1 MEKNIPVVGF
11 QGEIGAYSEKAINL
25 YFSKA
30 NSKAYKTFSD
40 LFDALENEQIELAI
54 LPIENSIEGSVTESY
69 ELLLKSK
76 VTVVGEIN
84 VKIEHCLISHHG
96 TNKDDIDIIYSHT
109 QALGQCKTY
118 LKNIGCDAVTTY
130 DTAGSVKMIKEKNMK
145 RAGAIA
151 SKDTAK
157 LYDMSIVE
165 ESIQDHEDNVTRF
178 FCLSKIPTKSTGND
192 KTSIV
197 FSAGDV
203 AGSLYKALKEFADG
217 DINLTK
223 LESRLTRK
231 KAWEYNFYLD
241 FEGHIDDEN
250 CKKAIQELINLGSS
264 VKVLGSYPR
273 SNNKLWIGVV
283 GNRNEENGNR
293 SWETR

>member
-30 NSKAYKTFSD
+30 SSKAYKTFSD

-84 VKIEHCLISHHG
+84 VKIEHCLISHHD
-96 TNKDDIDIIYSHT
+96 TSKDDIDVIYSHT
-109 QALGQCKTY
+109 QALGQCKAY
-118 LKNIGCDAVTTY
+118 LKNSGCDAVTTY

-145 RAGAIA
+145 RAAAIA

-157 LYDMSIVE
+157 LYDMSVIE
-165 ESIQDHEDNVTRF
+165 ENIQDHEDNFTRF

-250 CKKAIQELINLGSS
+250 CKKAIQELVNLGSL
-264 VKVLGSYPR
+264 VKILGSYPR
-273 SNNKLWIGVV
+273 SNDKL
-283 GNRNEENGNR
+283 
-293 SWETR
+293 

>member
-1 MEKNIPVVGF
+1 MCIRDRNIPVVGF
-11 QGEIGAYSEKAINL
+11 QGEIGAYSEKAVNL

-30 NSKAYKTFSD
+30 SSKAYKTFSD

-76 VTVVGEIN
+76 VSVVGEIN
-84 VKIEHCLISHHG
+84 VKIEHCLISHND
-96 TNKDDIDIIYSHT
+96 TSKDDIDVIYSHT
-109 QALGQCKTY
+109 QALGQCKAY
-118 LKNIGCDAVTTY
+118 LKNSGCDAVTTY

-145 RAGAIA
+145 RAAAIA

-157 LYDMSIVE
+157 LYDMSVIE
-165 ESIQDHEDNVTRF
+165 ENIQDHEDNFTRF
-178 FCLSKIPTKSTGND
+178 FCLSKTSTKSTGND

-264 VKVLGSYPR
+264 VKILGSYPR

-293 SWETR
+293 S

>member
-1 MEKNIPVVGF
+1 
-11 QGEIGAYSEKAINL
+11 
-25 YFSKA
+25 
-30 NSKAYKTFSD
+30 
-40 LFDALENEQIELAI
+40 
-54 LPIENSIEGSVTESY
+54 
-69 ELLLKSK
+69 
-76 VTVVGEIN
+76 
-84 VKIEHCLISHHG
+84 
-96 TNKDDIDIIYSHT
+96 
-109 QALGQCKTY
+109 
-118 LKNIGCDAVTTY
+118 VTTY

-145 RAGAIA
+145 RAAAIA

-157 LYDMSIVE
+157 LYNMSVIE
-165 ESIQDHEDNVTRF
+165 ENIQDHEDNFTRF

-250 CKKAIQELINLGSS
+250 CKKAIQELVNLGSL
-264 VKVLGSYPR
+264 VKILGSYPR
-273 SNNKLWIGVV
+273 SNDKL
-283 GNRNEENGNR
+283 
-293 SWETR
+293 

>member
-30 NSKAYKTFSD
+30 SSKAYKTFSD

-76 VTVVGEIN
+76 ITVVVEIN
-84 VKIEHCLISHHG
+84 VKIEHCLISHHD
-96 TNKDDIDIIYSHT
+96 TSKDDIDVIYSHT
-109 QALGQCKTY
+109 QALGQCKAY
-118 LKNIGCDAVTTY
+118 LKNSGCDAVTTY

-145 RAGAIA
+145 RAAAIA
-151 SKDTAK
+151 SKDAAK
-157 LYDMSIVE
+157 LYDMSVIE
-165 ESIQDHEDNVTRF
+165 ENIQDHEDNFTRF
-178 FCLSKIPTKSTGND
+178 FCLSKIPTKSTGKD

-217 DINLTK
+217 GINLTK

-273 SNNKLWIGVV
+273 SNNKL
-283 GNRNEENGNR
+283 
-293 SWETR
+293 

>member
-84 VKIEHCLISHHG
+84 VKIEHCLISHHD
-96 TNKDDIDIIYSHT
+96 TSKDDIDVIYSHT
-109 QALGQCKTY
+109 QALGQCKAY
-118 LKNIGCDAVTTY
+118 LKNSGCDAVTTY

-145 RAGAIA
+145 RAAAIA

-157 LYDMSIVE
+157 LYNMSVIE
-165 ESIQDHEDNVTRF
+165 ENIQDHEDNFTRF

-250 CKKAIQELINLGSS
+250 CKKAIQELVNLGSL
-264 VKVLGSYPR
+264 VKILGSYPR
-273 SNNKLWIGVV
+273 SNDKL
-283 GNRNEENGNR
+283 
-293 SWETR
+293 

>member
-1 MEKNIPVVGF
+1 LEKNIPSVGF

-30 NSKAYKTFSD
+30 NSKPYKTFSD
-40 LFDALENEQIELAI
+40 LFVALENEQIDLAI
-54 LPIENSIEGSVTESY
+54 LPIENSIEGSVSESY

-76 VTVVGEIN
+76 VSVVGEIN

-96 TNKDDIDIIYSHT
+96 VNKEDIDVIYSHT
-109 QALGQCKTY
+109 QALGQCKSY
-118 LKNIGCDAVTTY
+118 LKKMGCDAVTTY
-130 DTAGSVKMIKEKNMK
+130 DTAGSVKMIKEKEMK
-145 RAGAIA
+145 KAAAIA
-151 SKDTAK
+151 SKDASK
-157 LYDMSIVE
+157 LYDMNIIE
-165 ESIQDHEDNVTRF
+165 ENIQDHEDNFTRF
-178 FCLSKIPTKSTGND
+178 FCLSNIPTKSTGND

-203 AGSLYKALKEFADG
+203 AGALYKALKEFADG
-217 DINLTK
+217 GINLTK

-250 CKKAIQELINLGSS
+250 CKKAIEELVNLGST
-264 VKVLGSYPR
+264 VKILGSYPK
-273 SNNKLWIGVV
+273 SNNKL
-283 GNRNEENGNR
+283 
-293 SWETR
+293 

>member
-84 VKIEHCLISHHG
+84 VKIEHCLISHHD
-96 TNKDDIDIIYSHT
+96 TSKDDIDVIYSHT
-109 QALGQCKTY
+109 QALGQCKAY
-118 LKNIGCDAVTTY
+118 LKNSGCDAVTTY

-145 RAGAIA
+145 RAAAIA
-151 SKDTAK
+151 SKDAAK
-157 LYDMSIVE
+157 LYDMSVIE
-165 ESIQDHEDNVTRF
+165 ENIQDHEDNFTRF

-250 CKKAIQELINLGSS
+250 CKKAIQELVNLGSL
-264 VKVLGSYPR
+264 VKILGSYPR
-273 SNNKLWIGVV
+273 SNDKL
-283 GNRNEENGNR
+283 
-293 SWETR
+293 

>member
-30 NSKAYKTFSD
+30 SSKAYKTFSD

-84 VKIEHCLISHHG
+84 VKIEHCLISHHN
-96 TNKDDIDIIYSHT
+96 TSKDDIDVIYSHT
-109 QALGQCKTY
+109 QALGQCKAY
-118 LKNIGCDAVTTY
+118 LKNSGCDAVTTY

-145 RAGAIA
+145 RAAAIA
-151 SKDTAK
+151 SKDAAK
-157 LYDMSIVE
+157 LYDMSVIE
-165 ESIQDHEDNVTRF
+165 ENIQDHEDNFTRF

-250 CKKAIQELINLGSS
+250 CKKAIQELVNLGSS
-264 VKVLGSYPR
+264 VKILGSYPR
-273 SNNKLWIGVV
+273 SNDKL
-283 GNRNEENGNR
+283 
-293 SWETR
+293 

>member
-25 YFSKA
+25 YFSKP
-30 NSKAYKTFSD
+30 NIKAYKTFSD

-203 AGSLYKALKEFADG
+203 SGSLYKALKEFADG
-217 DINLTK
+217 NINLTK

-241 FEGHIDDEN
+241 FEGLIDDEN
-250 CKKAIQELINLGSS
+250 CIKAIEQLINLGST
-264 VKVLGSYPR
+264 VKILGSYPR
-273 SNNKLWIGVV
+273 LNNKL
-283 GNRNEENGNR
+283 
-293 SWETR
+293 

>member
-30 NSKAYKTFSD
+30 SSKAYRTFSD
-40 LFDALENEQIELAI
+40 LFDALENEQVELAI

-84 VKIEHCLISHHG
+84 VKIEHCLISHHD
-96 TNKDDIDIIYSHT
+96 TSKDDIDVIYSHT
-109 QALGQCKTY
+109 QALGQCKAY
-118 LKNIGCDAVTTY
+118 LKNSGCDAVTTY

-145 RAGAIA
+145 RAAAIA
-151 SKDTAK
+151 SKDAAK
-157 LYDMSIVE
+157 LYDMSVIE
-165 ESIQDHEDNVTRF
+165 ENIQDHEDNFTRF
-178 FCLSKIPTKSTGND
+178 FCLSKIPTKSTGKD

-217 DINLTK
+217 GINLTK

-250 CKKAIQELINLGSS
+250 CKKAIQELVNLGSS
-264 VKVLGSYPR
+264 VKILGSYPR
-273 SNNKLWIGVV
+273 SNDKL
-283 GNRNEENGNR
+283 
-293 SWETR
+293 

>member
-1 MEKNIPVVGF
+1 MEKNVPTVGF
-11 QGEIGAYSEKAINL
+11 QGEIGAYSDKAVQL
-25 YFSKA
+25 YFSEA

-40 LFDALENEQIELAI
+40 LFVALENNQIDLAI

-69 ELLLKSK
+69 ELLLKSEA
-76 VTVVGEIN
+76 TVVGEIN
-84 VKIEHCLISHHG
+84 VKIEHCLISHHN
-96 TNKDDIDIIYSHT
+96 TNKDDIDVIYSHT

-118 LKNIGCDAVTTY
+118 LKKIGCDAVTTY
-130 DTAGSVKMIKEKNMK
+130 DTAGSVKMIKENNMK
-145 RAGAIA
+145 RAAAIA

-157 LYDMSIVE
+157 LYDMNVIE
-165 ESIQDHEDNVTRF
+165 ENIQDHEDNFTRF

-203 AGSLYKALKEFADG
+203 AGALYKALKEFADG

-250 CKKAIQELINLGSS
+250 CKKALQELINLGST
-264 VKVLGSYPR
+264 VKILGSYPR
-273 SNNKLWIGVV
+273 SNNKL
-283 GNRNEENGNR
+283 
-293 SWETR
+293 

>member
-84 VKIEHCLISHHG
+84 VKIEHCLISHHD
-96 TNKDDIDIIYSHT
+96 TSKDDIDVIYSHT
-109 QALGQCKTY
+109 QALGQCKAY
-118 LKNIGCDAVTTY
+118 LKNSGCDAVTTY

-145 RAGAIA
+145 RAAAIA
-151 SKDTAK
+151 SKDAAK
-157 LYDMSIVE
+157 LYDMSVIE
-165 ESIQDHEDNVTRF
+165 ENIQDHEDNFTRF

-250 CKKAIQELINLGSS
+250 CKKAIQELVNLGSS
-264 VKVLGSYPR
+264 VKILGSYPR
-273 SNNKLWIGVV
+273 SNDKL
-283 GNRNEENGNR
+283 
-293 SWETR
+293 

>member
-30 NSKAYKTFSD
+30 SSKAYKTFSD

-76 VTVVGEIN
+76 ITVVGEIN
-84 VKIEHCLISHHG
+84 VKIEHCLISHHD
-96 TNKDDIDIIYSHT
+96 TSKDDIDVIYSHT
-109 QALGQCKTY
+109 QALGQCKAY
-118 LKNIGCDAVTTY
+118 LKNSGCDAVTTY

-145 RAGAIA
+145 RAAAIA
-151 SKDTAK
+151 SKDAAK
-157 LYDMSIVE
+157 LYDMSVIE
-165 ESIQDHEDNVTRF
+165 ENIQDHEDNFTRF

-203 AGSLYKALKEFADG
+203 SGSLYKALKEFADG
-217 DINLTK
+217 NINLTK

-250 CKKAIQELINLGSS
+250 CKKAIQELINLGST
-264 VKVLGSYPR
+264 VKILGSYPR
-273 SNNKLWIGVV
+273 LNNKLWIGVV
-283 GNRNEENGNR
+283 GNKNEENGNK
-293 SWETR
+293 SW

>member
-30 NSKAYKTFSD
+30 SSKAYKTFSD
-40 LFDALENEQIELAI
+40 LFDALENEQVELAI

-84 VKIEHCLISHHG
+84 VKIEHCLISHHD
-96 TNKDDIDIIYSHT
+96 TSKDDIDVIYSHT
-109 QALGQCKTY
+109 QALGQCKAY
-118 LKNIGCDAVTTY
+118 LKNSGCDAVTTY

-145 RAGAIA
+145 RAAAIA
-151 SKDTAK
+151 SKDAAK
-157 LYDMSIVE
+157 LYDMSVIE
-165 ESIQDHEDNVTRF
+165 ENIQDHEDNFTRF

-250 CKKAIQELINLGSS
+250 CKKAIQELVNLGSS
-264 VKVLGSYPR
+264 VKILGSYPR
-273 SNNKLWIGVV
+273 SNDKL
-283 GNRNEENGNR
+283 
-293 SWETR
+293 

>member
-30 NSKAYKTFSD
+30 SSKAYKTFSD

-84 VKIEHCLISHHG
+84 VKIEHCLISHHD
-96 TNKDDIDIIYSHT
+96 TSKDDIDVIYSHT
-109 QALGQCKTY
+109 QALGQCKAY
-118 LKNIGCDAVTTY
+118 LKNSGCDAVTTY

-145 RAGAIA
+145 RAAAIA
-151 SKDTAK
+151 SKDAAK
-157 LYDMSIVE
+157 LYDMSVIE
-165 ESIQDHEDNVTRF
+165 ENIQDHEDNFTRF

-217 DINLTK
+217 GINLTK

-250 CKKAIQELINLGSS
+250 CKKAIQELVNLGSS
-264 VKVLGSYPR
+264 VKILGSYPR
-273 SNNKLWIGVV
+273 SNDKL
-283 GNRNEENGNR
+283 
-293 SWETR
+293 

>member
-76 VTVVGEIN
+76 VSVVGEIN
-84 VKIEHCLISHHG
+84 VKIEHCLISHND
-96 TNKDDIDIIYSHT
+96 TSKDDIDVIYSHT
-109 QALGQCKTY
+109 QALGQCKAY
-118 LKNIGCDAVTTY
+118 LKNSGCDAVTTY

-145 RAGAIA
+145 RAAAIA

-157 LYDMSIVE
+157 LYNMSVIE
-165 ESIQDHEDNVTRF
+165 ENIQDHEDNFTRF

-250 CKKAIQELINLGSS
+250 CKKAIQELVNLGSL
-264 VKVLGSYPR
+264 VKILGSYPR
-273 SNNKLWIGVV
+273 SNDKL
-283 GNRNEENGNR
+283 
-293 SWETR
+293 

>member
-1 MEKNIPVVGF
+1 MEKNIPIVGF
-11 QGEIGAYSEKAINL
+11 QGEIGAYSEKAVQL
-25 YFSKA
+25 YFSEA

-40 LFDALENEQIELAI
+40 LFDALESEQIELAI

-84 VKIEHCLISHHG
+84 VKIEHCLISHHD
-96 TNKDDIDIIYSHT
+96 TSKDDIDVIYSHT
-109 QALGQCKTY
+109 QALGQCKAY
-118 LKNIGCDAVTTY
+118 LKNSGCDAVTTY

-145 RAGAIA
+145 KAAAIA
-151 SKDTAK
+151 SKDAAK
-157 LYDMSIVE
+157 LYDMSVIE
-165 ESIQDHEDNVTRF
+165 ENIQDHEDNFTRF

-217 DINLTK
+217 NINLTK

-250 CKKAIQELINLGSS
+250 CKKAIQELINIGSS

-273 SNNKLWIGVV
+273 SNNKL
-283 GNRNEENGNR
+283 
-293 SWETR
+293 

>member
-30 NSKAYKTFSD
+30 NSKAHKTFSD

-84 VKIEHCLISHHG
+84 VKIEHALISHNG
-96 TNKDDIDIIYSHT
+96 TNKDDIDVIYSHT
-109 QALGQCKTY
+109 QALGQCKAY
-118 LKNIGCDAVTTY
+118 LKNSGCDAVTTY

-145 RAGAIA
+145 RAAAIA

-157 LYDMSIVE
+157 LYNMSVIE
-165 ESIQDHEDNVTRF
+165 ENIQDHEDNFTRF

-250 CKKAIQELINLGSS
+250 CKKAIQELVNLGSS
-264 VKVLGSYPR
+264 VKILGSYPK
-273 SNNKLWIGVV
+273 SNDKL
-283 GNRNEENGNR
+283 
-293 SWETR
+293 

>member
-30 NSKAYKTFSD
+30 NSKAHKTFSD
-40 LFDALENEQIELAI
+40 LFDALENEQIDLAI
-54 LPIENSIEGSVTESY
+54 HPIENSIEGSVTESY

-84 VKIEHCLISHHG
+84 VKIEHALISHNG
-96 TNKDDIDIIYSHT
+96 TNKDDIDVIYSHT
-109 QALGQCKTY
+109 QALGQCKAY
-118 LKNIGCDAVTTY
+118 LKNSGCDAVTTY

-145 RAGAIA
+145 RAAAIA

-157 LYDMSIVE
+157 LYNMSVIDE
-165 ESIQDHEDNVTRF
+165 NIQDHEDNFTRF

-241 FEGHIDDEN
+241 FEGHIDEEN
-250 CKKAIQELINLGSS
+250 CKKAIQELVNLGRS
-264 VKVLGSYPR
+264 VKILGSYPK
-273 SNNKLWIGVV
+273 SNDKL
-283 GNRNEENGNR
+283 
-293 SWETR
+293 

>member
-30 NSKAYKTFSD
+30 NSKAHKTFSD

-84 VKIEHCLISHHG
+84 VKIEHCLISHHD
-96 TNKDDIDIIYSHT
+96 TSKDDIDVIYSHT
-109 QALGQCKTY
+109 QALGQCKAY
-118 LKNIGCDAVTTY
+118 LKNSGCDAVTTY

-145 RAGAIA
+145 RAAAIA
-151 SKDTAK
+151 SKDAAK
-157 LYDMSIVE
+157 LYDMNVIE
-165 ESIQDHEDNVTRF
+165 ENIQDHEDNFTRF

-250 CKKAIQELINLGSS
+250 CKKAIEELVNLGST
-264 VKVLGSYPR
+264 VKILGSYPK
-273 SNNKLWIGVV
+273 SNNKL
-283 GNRNEENGNR
+283 
-293 SWETR
+293 

>member
-1 MEKNIPVVGF
+1 LEKNIPVVGF

-203 AGSLYKALKEFADG
+203 SGSLYKALKEFADG
-217 DINLTK
+217 NINLTK

-250 CKKAIQELINLGSS
+250 CKKAIQELINLGST
-264 VKVLGSYPR
+264 VKILGSYPR
-273 SNNKLWIGVV
+273 LNNKL
-283 GNRNEENGNR
+283 
-293 SWETR
+293 

>member
-11 QGEIGAYSEKAINL
+11 QGEIGAYNEKAINL

-30 NSKAYKTFSD
+30 NSKAHKTFSD

-84 VKIEHCLISHHG
+84 VKIEHALISHNG
-96 TNKDDIDIIYSHT
+96 TNKDDIDVIYSHT
-109 QALGQCKTY
+109 QALGQCKAY
-118 LKNIGCDAVTTY
+118 LKNSGCDAVTTY

-145 RAGAIA
+145 RAAAIA

-157 LYDMSIVE
+157 LYDMSVIE
-165 ESIQDHEDNVTRF
+165 ENIQDHEDNFTRF
-178 FCLSKIPTKSTGND
+178 FCLSKTSTKSTGND

-264 VKVLGSYPR
+264 VKILGSYPR
-273 SNNKLWIGVV
+273 SNNKL
-283 GNRNEENGNR
+283 
-293 SWETR
+293 

>member
-11 QGEIGAYSEKAINL
+11 QGEIGAYSEKAVNL

-30 NSKAYKTFSD
+30 SSKAYKTFSD

-76 VTVVGEIN
+76 VSVVGEIN
-84 VKIEHCLISHHG
+84 VKIEHCLISHND
-96 TNKDDIDIIYSHT
+96 TSKDDIDVIYSHT
-109 QALGQCKTY
+109 QALGQCKAY
-118 LKNIGCDAVTTY
+118 LKNSGCDAVTTY

-145 RAGAIA
+145 RAAAIA
-151 SKDTAK
+151 SKDTAE
-157 LYDMSIVE
+157 LYDMSVIE
-165 ESIQDHEDNVTRF
+165 ENIQDHEDNFTRF
-178 FCLSKIPTKSTGND
+178 FCLSKTSTKSTGND

-264 VKVLGSYPR
+264 VKILGSYPR

-293 SWETR
+293 S

>member
-30 NSKAYKTFSD
+30 SSKAYKTFSD

-84 VKIEHCLISHHG
+84 VKIEHCLISHHD
-96 TNKDDIDIIYSHT
+96 TSKDDIDVIYSHT
-109 QALGQCKTY
+109 QALGQCKAY
-118 LKNIGCDAVTTY
+118 LKNSGCDAVTTY

-145 RAGAIA
+145 RAAAIA
-151 SKDTAK
+151 SKDAAK
-157 LYDMSIVE
+157 LYDMSVIE
-165 ESIQDHEDNVTRF
+165 ENIQDHEDNFTRF
-178 FCLSKIPTKSTGND
+178 FCLSKMPTKSTGKD

-217 DINLTK
+217 GINLTK

-250 CKKAIQELINLGSS
+250 CKKAIQELVNLGSS
-264 VKVLGSYPR
+264 VKILGSYPR
-273 SNNKLWIGVV
+273 SNDKL
-283 GNRNEENGNR
+283 
-293 SWETR
+293 

>member
-1 MEKNIPVVGF
+1 LEKNIPVVGF

-30 NSKAYKTFSD
+30 SSKAYKTFSD

-84 VKIEHCLISHHG
+84 VKIEHCLISHHD
-96 TNKDDIDIIYSHT
+96 TSKDDIDVIYSHT
-109 QALGQCKTY
+109 QALGQCKAY
-118 LKNIGCDAVTTY
+118 LKNSGCDAVTTY

-145 RAGAIA
+145 RAAAIA
-151 SKDTAK
+151 SKDAAK
-157 LYDMSIVE
+157 LYDMSVIE
-165 ESIQDHEDNVTRF
+165 ENIQDHEDNFTRF

-250 CKKAIQELINLGSS
+250 CKKAIQELVNLGSS
-264 VKVLGSYPR
+264 VKILGSYPR
-273 SNNKLWIGVV
+273 SNDKL
-283 GNRNEENGNR
+283 
-293 SWETR
+293 

>member
-30 NSKAYKTFSD
+30 SSKAYKTFSD

-76 VTVVGEIN
+76 ITVVGEIN
-84 VKIEHCLISHHG
+84 VKIEHCLISHHD
-96 TNKDDIDIIYSHT
+96 TSKDDIDVIYSHT
-109 QALGQCKTY
+109 QALGQCKAY
-118 LKNIGCDAVTTY
+118 LKNSGCDAVTTY

-145 RAGAIA
+145 RAAAIA

-157 LYDMSIVE
+157 LYNMSVIE
-165 ESIQDHEDNVTRF
+165 ENIQDHEDNFTRF

-250 CKKAIQELINLGSS
+250 CKKAIQELVNLGSS
-264 VKVLGSYPR
+264 VKILGSYPR
-273 SNNKLWIGVV
+273 SNDKL
-283 GNRNEENGNR
+283 
-293 SWETR
+293 

>member
-76 VTVVGEIN
+76 ITVVGEIN
-84 VKIEHCLISHHG
+84 VKIEHCLISHHD
-96 TNKDDIDIIYSHT
+96 TSKDDIDVIYSHT
-109 QALGQCKTY
+109 QALGQCKAY
-118 LKNIGCDAVTTY
+118 LKNSGCDAVTTY

-145 RAGAIA
+145 RAAAIA
-151 SKDTAK
+151 SKDAAK
-157 LYDMSIVE
+157 LYDMSVIE
-165 ESIQDHEDNVTRF
+165 ENIQDHEDNFTRF

-250 CKKAIQELINLGSS
+250 CKKAIQELVNLGSL
-264 VKVLGSYPR
+264 VKILGSYPR
-273 SNNKLWIGVV
+273 SNDKL
-283 GNRNEENGNR
+283 
-293 SWETR
+293 

>member
-30 NSKAYKTFSD
+30 SSKAYKTFSD
-40 LFDALENEQIELAI
+40 LFDALESEQVELAI

-84 VKIEHCLISHHG
+84 VKIEHCLISHHD
-96 TNKDDIDIIYSHT
+96 TSKDDIDVIYSHT
-109 QALGQCKTY
+109 QALGQCKAY
-118 LKNIGCDAVTTY
+118 LKNSGCDAVTTY

-145 RAGAIA
+145 RAAAIA
-151 SKDTAK
+151 SKDAAK
-157 LYDMSIVE
+157 LYDMSVIE
-165 ESIQDHEDNVTRF
+165 ENIQDHEDNFTRF

-250 CKKAIQELINLGSS
+250 CKKAIQELVNLGSS
-264 VKVLGSYPR
+264 VKILGSYPR
-273 SNNKLWIGVV
+273 SNDKL
-283 GNRNEENGNR
+283 
-293 SWETR
+293 

>member
-1 MEKNIPVVGF
+1 LEKNIPVVGF

-30 NSKAYKTFSD
+30 SSKAYKTFSD

-76 VTVVGEIN
+76 ITVVGEIN
-84 VKIEHCLISHHG
+84 VKIEHCLISHHD
-96 TNKDDIDIIYSHT
+96 TSKDDIDVIYSHT
-109 QALGQCKTY
+109 QALGQCKAY
-118 LKNIGCDAVTTY
+118 LKNSGCDAVTTY

-145 RAGAIA
+145 RAAAIA
-151 SKDTAK
+151 SKDAAK
-157 LYDMSIVE
+157 LYDMSVIE
-165 ESIQDHEDNVTRF
+165 ENIQDHEDNFTRF

-250 CKKAIQELINLGSS
+250 CKKAIQELVNLGSS
-264 VKVLGSYPR
+264 VKILGSYPR
-273 SNNKLWIGVV
+273 SNDKL
-283 GNRNEENGNR
+283 
-293 SWETR
+293 

>member
-30 NSKAYKTFSD
+30 SSKAYKTFSD

-84 VKIEHCLISHHG
+84 VKIEHGLISHND
-96 TNKDDIDIIYSHT
+96 TSKDDIDVIYSHT
-109 QALGQCKTY
+109 QALGQCKAY
-118 LKNIGCDAVTTY
+118 LKNSGCDAVTTY

-145 RAGAIA
+145 RAAAIA

-157 LYDMSIVE
+157 LYNMSVIE
-165 ESIQDHEDNVTRF
+165 ENIQDHEDNFTRF

-250 CKKAIQELINLGSS
+250 CKKAIQELVNLGSS
-264 VKVLGSYPR
+264 VKILGSYPR
-273 SNNKLWIGVV
+273 SNDKL
-283 GNRNEENGNR
+283 
-293 SWETR
+293 

>member
-30 NSKAYKTFSD
+30 NSKAHKTFSD

-84 VKIEHCLISHHG
+84 VKIEHCLISHHD
-96 TNKDDIDIIYSHT
+96 TSKDDIDVIYSHT
-109 QALGQCKTY
+109 QALGQCKAY
-118 LKNIGCDAVTTY
+118 LKNSGCDAVTTY

-145 RAGAIA
+145 RAAAIA
-151 SKDTAK
+151 SKDAAK
-157 LYDMSIVE
+157 LYDMSVIE
-165 ESIQDHEDNVTRF
+165 ENIQDHEDNFTRF

-250 CKKAIQELINLGSS
+250 CKKAIQELVNLGSS
-264 VKVLGSYPR
+264 VKILGSYPR
-273 SNNKLWIGVV
+273 SNDKL
-283 GNRNEENGNR
+283 
-293 SWETR
+293 

>member
-1 MEKNIPVVGF
+1 LEKNVPTVGF
-11 QGEIGAYSEKAINL
+11 QGEIGAYSEKAVQL
-25 YFSKA
+25 YFSEA

-40 LFDALENEQIELAI
+40 LFVALENNQIDLAI

-69 ELLLKSK
+69 ELLLKSEA
-76 VTVVGEIN
+76 TVVGEIN
-84 VKIEHCLISHHG
+84 VKIEHCLISHHN
-96 TNKDDIDIIYSHT
+96 TNKDDIDVIYSHT

-118 LKNIGCDAVTTY
+118 LKKIGCDAVTTY
-130 DTAGSVKMIKEKNMK
+130 DTAGSVKMIKENNMK
-145 RAGAIA
+145 RAAAIA

-157 LYDMSIVE
+157 LYDMNVIE
-165 ESIQDHEDNVTRF
+165 ENIQDHEDNFTRF

-203 AGSLYKALKEFADG
+203 AGALYKALKEFADG

-250 CKKAIQELINLGSS
+250 CKKALQELINLGST
-264 VKVLGSYPR
+264 VKILGSYPR
-273 SNNKLWIGVV
+273 SNNKL
-283 GNRNEENGNR
+283 
-293 SWETR
+293 

>member
-203 AGSLYKALKEFADG
+203 SGSLYKALKEFADG
-217 DINLTK
+217 NINLTK

-250 CKKAIQELINLGSS
+250 CKKAIQELINLGST
-264 VKVLGSYPR
+264 VKILGSYPR
-273 SNNKLWIGVV
+273 LNNKL
-283 GNRNEENGNR
+283 
-293 SWETR
+293 

>member
-30 NSKAYKTFSD
+30 SSKAYKTFSD

-84 VKIEHCLISHHG
+84 VKIEHCLISHHD
-96 TNKDDIDIIYSHT
+96 TSKDDIDVIYSHT
-109 QALGQCKTY
+109 QALGQCKAY
-118 LKNIGCDAVTTY
+118 LKNSGCDAVTTY

-145 RAGAIA
+145 RAAAIA
-151 SKDTAK
+151 SKDAAK
-157 LYDMSIVE
+157 LYDMSVIE
-165 ESIQDHEDNVTRF
+165 ENIQDHEDNFTRF
-178 FCLSKIPTKSTGND
+178 FCLSKILTKSTGND

-250 CKKAIQELINLGSS
+250 CKKAIQELVNLGSS
-264 VKVLGSYPR
+264 VKILGSYPR
-273 SNNKLWIGVV
+273 SNDKL
-283 GNRNEENGNR
+283 
-293 SWETR
+293 

>member
-30 NSKAYKTFSD
+30 SSKAYKTFSD

-84 VKIEHCLISHHG
+84 VKIEHCLISHHD
-96 TNKDDIDIIYSHT
+96 TSKDDIDVIYSHT
-109 QALGQCKTY
+109 QALGQCKAY
-118 LKNIGCDAVTTY
+118 LKNSGCDAVTTY

-145 RAGAIA
+145 RAAAIA

-157 LYDMSIVE
+157 LYDMSVIE
-165 ESIQDHEDNVTRF
+165 ENIQDHEDNFTRF

-250 CKKAIQELINLGSS
+250 CKKAIQELVNLGSS
-264 VKVLGSYPR
+264 VKILGSYPR
-273 SNNKLWIGVV
+273 SNDKL
-283 GNRNEENGNR
+283 
-293 SWETR
+293 

>member
-84 VKIEHCLISHHG
+84 VKIEHSLISHKG
-96 TNKDDIDIIYSHT
+96 TSKKDIDVIYSHN
-109 QALGQCKTY
+109 QALGQCKAY
-118 LKNIGCDAVTTY
+118 LKNSGCDAVTTY

-145 RAGAIA
+145 RAAAIA

-157 LYDMSIVE
+157 LYDMSVIE
-165 ESIQDHEDNVTRF
+165 ENIQDHEDNFTRF

-273 SNNKLWIGVV
+273 SNNKL
-283 GNRNEENGNR
+283 
-293 SWETR
+293 

>member
-1 MEKNIPVVGF
+1 M
-11 QGEIGAYSEKAINL
+11 
-25 YFSKA
+25 
-30 NSKAYKTFSD
+30 
-40 LFDALENEQIELAI
+40 
-54 LPIENSIEGSVTESY
+54 
-69 ELLLKSK
+69 
-76 VTVVGEIN
+76 
-84 VKIEHCLISHHG
+84 
-96 TNKDDIDIIYSHT
+96 
-109 QALGQCKTY
+109 
-118 LKNIGCDAVTTY
+118 TTY

-145 RAGAIA
+145 RAAAIA
-151 SKDTAK
+151 SKDAAK
-157 LYDMSIVE
+157 LYDMSVIE
-165 ESIQDHEDNVTRF
+165 ENIQDHEDNFTRF
-178 FCLSKIPTKSTGND
+178 FCLSKMPTKSTGKD

-217 DINLTK
+217 GINLTK

-273 SNNKLWIGVV
+273 SNNKL
-283 GNRNEENGNR
+283 
-293 SWETR
+293 